1 MRDRII
7 EKLKKSGD
15 WGEFSRCRFRR
26 LIQRDNRA
34 EYYPTT
40 KEEAQNSGKVERRGQ
55 GNSSRQPSNYRTK
68 KFRFNFKEILPAFP
82 QNYRLVKQELDFYKN
97 TNFRFRANASI
108 RHMDRLK
115 CERPTKASTAHAQN
129 AKKIL
134 SSYSGKTGKSLLWRM
149 LSRSRLLKPLI
160 APRVDIKY
168 DAMQKRSI
176 WTTHQQHIWTRRS

>member
-97 TNFRFRANASI
+97 TNFRFRANASFPAHGPFEM
-108 RHMDRLK
+108 RTPYKSFDRACTK
-115 CERPTKASTAHAQN
+115 CEENFIQ
-129 AKKIL
+129 
-134 SSYSGKTGKSLLWRM
+134 LLWKDRKK
-149 LSRSRLLKPLI
+149 STVANVISKPS
-160 APRVDIKY
+160 IKNLN
-168 DAMQKRSI
+168 S
-176 WTTHQQHIWTRRS
+176 TTR